1 MDYRPKIRSF
11 LAVLLLNAGRCYEA
25 EICAIL
31 LPFRIAVAWYEF
43 FPSSKVS
50 VLAENHGLCIV
61 HGFDRIYFDIY
72 NSSLKKAI
80 ELKFAQFCS
89 S

>member
-1 MDYRPKIRSF
+1 MKLKFVPFYS
-11 LAVLLLNAGRCYEA
+11 LSEVLLHGMSFFRCQK
-25 EICAIL
+25 CQ
-31 LPFRIAVAWYEF
+31 F
-43 FPSSKVS
+43 
-50 VLAENHGLCIV
+50 LAENHGLRIV

-80 ELKFAQFCS
+80 ELTFVQFCS